1 MQIQEVLRQLDELFA
16 TNQIQEAEQFLT
28 EALMQAKEEESQKKS
43 SGEEVLILLNELTG
57 YYRSVGRHEEAVQN
71 ARVAL
76 EQIRKLGMS
85 ESAEHGTTLVNAATA
100 LRAAGQYEAA
110 LEAYREAEQIYSICL
125 PSEDARF
132 AGLYNNMSLAYERQN
147 AHEEALSCLQKAL
160 SVILQTADAKE
171 ETAATY
177 TNLAELYLKTGQ
189 ISEGLNCLE
198 KALVL
203 YEAGNTQD
211 PHYAAALSACGHGYY
226 LAGRYEEAIDSYTK
240 ALRMI
245 LDTYGEN
252 DAYAVTCENCAMV
265 LETAGFPKEAGILR
279 EKAAH
284 ARKRCS
290 AVESKSYERRP
301 ESEKDRKKG

>member
-16 TNQIQEAEQFLT
+16 TKQIQEAEQFLT

-71 ARVAL
+71 AREAL
-76 EQIRKLGMS
+76 EQIRKLGML

-147 AHEEALSCLQKAL
+147 AHEEALS
-160 SVILQTADAKE
+160 
-171 ETAATY
+171 
-177 TNLAELYLKTGQ
+177 
-189 ISEGLNCLE
+189 
-198 KALVL
+198 
-203 YEAGNTQD
+203 
-211 PHYAAALSACGHGYY
+211 
-226 LAGRYEEAIDSYTK
+226 
-240 ALRMI
+240 
-245 LDTYGEN
+245 
-252 DAYAVTCENCAMV
+252 
-265 LETAGFPKEAGILR
+265 
-279 EKAAH
+279 
-284 ARKRCS
+284 
-290 AVESKSYERRP
+290 
-301 ESEKDRKKG
+301 